1 MCLIQWVG
9 YIYVCCL
16 HSWNADCG
24 LYAVQLPLG
33 QFRVRQKTFK
43 LWLSEILNNC
53 PTRSCSQMPLL
64 KISRISL
71 FLVWF
76 ISNHLNY
83 TTDKWMKMFNLWVH
97 EPVYL
102 VQFKPRIDQ
111 MYLDLEANLT
121 GELTWLMFAKL
132 FSGDS

>member
-1 MCLIQWVG
+1 
-9 YIYVCCL
+9 
-16 HSWNADCG
+16 
-24 LYAVQLPLG
+24 
-33 QFRVRQKTFK
+33 
-43 LWLSEILNNC
+43 
-53 PTRSCSQMPLL
+53 
-64 KISRISL
+64 
-71 FLVWF
+71 
-76 ISNHLNY
+76 
-83 TTDKWMKMFNLWVH
+83 MKMFNLWVH